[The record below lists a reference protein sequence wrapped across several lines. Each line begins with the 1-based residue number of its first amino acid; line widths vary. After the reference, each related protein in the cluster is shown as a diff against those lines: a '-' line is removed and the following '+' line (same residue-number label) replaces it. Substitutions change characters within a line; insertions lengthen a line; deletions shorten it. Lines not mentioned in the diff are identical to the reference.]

1 MSPAAYEGAIGE
13 GILGL
18 SFPRVEDDRL
28 LRGKGRFVDD
38 LQIAGALEVAFLRSP
53 VAHARVSNVDL
64 SAALKMPGVVA
75 AYDGAS
81 VSKRVKPL
89 LNSEELRVPEG
100 IRAKIN
106 PIVRI
111 QPSPLLAVD
120 EVNYVGQPVAM
131 VVAENRYLA
140 EDAVERIRV
149 DFETLPAVL
158 DPEQALLEGSPLALN
173 EAEDNV
179 GVHIVHGTGDVDK
192 AFAEAAVVVED
203 TFVSQRYV
211 ASPMECRGLVAAHDP
226 FDDKLTVWSN
236 TQTPHRV
243 KNHLAAS
250 LGLDAESVR
259 VVSVDVGGGFGQK
272 GILVVEE
279 LLIPLAAHD
288 LGRPVRWLE
297 DRSENLIAGTHAREQ
312 VHHIS
317 IAADRDG
324 RIVGVRDKMVV
335 NLGCRNMV
343 GLVVPYNSLCHLVG
357 PYKVPNL
364 RIEATGALTNTMCTA
379 PYRGAGR
386 PETVFAMERAMDR
399 LASALGMDPW
409 EVRRRNV
416 IRPEEMPYETG
427 ILDRRGLPQEYD
439 SGDYPQMLDRI
450 KSLVDLDAFRQRQEE
465 QLADGK
471 YLGIGFAM
479 YLEATGLGPFE
490 GAKVTVL
497 PSGRVRIHTGA
508 PSQGQGHSTTFAQIA
523 GQTLGVPF
531 EDIELVAG
539 DTRDMPFGVGTIAS
553 RALVTAGNAIHQAAG
568 LVREKIL
575 ATAAEMMEIEAGDL
589 ELVDGE
595 VRAKG
600 VPSQT
605 MRLAEIMR
613 ALPMTPGGNK
623 ADSLSETSY
632 FQPPN
637 YATASG
643 LHAVIVEVDTGTGR
657 IDIEDYVVVHEAG
670 RIVNPQIADA
680 QIIGGTAQGLGGALF
695 EHLQYDASGQPVTTT
710 FLDYLLPT
718 AGTMPDVRLDE
729 VVCPSPT
736 NALGVKGLGEGGAVG
751 PPAALAN
758 AVEDALRPFGVVV
771 RSCPLTPSRVRE
783 LVRESPTL
791 EPSRLSEKGAP
802 WS

>member
-1 MSPAAYEGAIGE
+1 VSHAAYDGAIGE
-13 GILGL
+13 GIIGR
-18 SFPRVEDDRL
+18 SVPRVEDDRL
-28 LRGKGRFVDD
+28 LRGEGRFVDD
-38 LQIAGALEVAFLRSP
+38 LQVSGALEAAFLRSP
-53 VAHARVSNVDL
+53 VAHARITNVDT
-64 SAALKMPGVVA
+64 SAALEMPGVVA
-75 AYDGAS
+75 VYDGAT
-81 VSKRVKPL
+81 VAARVEPL

-100 IRAKIN
+100 IRANID

-120 EVNYVGQPVAM
+120 EVNYVGQPVVM
-131 VVAENRYLA
+131 VVAESRYLA
-140 EDAVERIRV
+140 EDALERIDV
-149 DFETLPAVL
+149 EYDALPAVM
-158 DPEQALLEGSPLALN
+158 DPEQALAEGSPLVLSDT
-173 EAEDNV
+173 EDNV
-179 GVHIVHGTGDVDK
+179 GVHIEHGTGDVDR
-192 AFAEAAVVVED
+192 AFADAAVVVED

-211 ASPMECRGLVAAHDP
+211 ASPMECRGLIAAHDP
-226 FDDKLTVWSN
+226 FDNQLTVWSN

-243 KNHLAAS
+243 KNHLASS
-250 LGLDAESVR
+250 LGLDPESVR

-279 LLIPLAAHD
+279 LLVPLAAHD

-297 DRSENLIAGTHAREQ
+297 DRNENLMAGTHAREQ
-312 VHHIS
+312 VHHIA
-317 IAADRDG
+317 IAADAEG
-324 RIVGVRDKMVV
+324 RILGVRDRMIV

-343 GLVVPYNSLCHLVG
+343 GLVVPYNALCHLVG

-364 RIEATGALTNTMCTA
+364 QITATGALTNTMCTA

-399 LASALGMDPW
+399 LAEEIGIDAW

-416 IRPEEMPYETG
+416 VRPEEMPYKTG

-439 SGDYPQMLDRI
+439 SGDYPEMLDRVN
-450 KSLVDLDAFRQRQEE
+450 KLVDLESFRQRQ
-465 QLADGK
+465 ADLRAEGR
-471 YLGIGFAM
+471 YVGIGFAM

-497 PSGRVRIHTGA
+497 PSGRVRINTGA
-508 PSQGQGHSTTFAQIA
+508 PSQGQGHSTTFAQICA
-523 GQTLGVPF
+523 ESLGVPF
-531 EDIELVAG
+531 DDVELVAG
-539 DTRDMPFGVGTIAS
+539 DTSSIPFGVGTIAS

-568 LVREKIL
+568 LVKERIL
-575 ATAAEMMEIEAGDL
+575 ATASNLMEIDAGDL
-589 ELVDGE
+589 ELVKGE

-605 MRLAEIMR
+605 LRLSDIMR
-613 ALPMTPGGNK
+613 ALPVTPGGNG

-637 YATASG
+637 YATSSG
-643 LHAVIVEVDTGTGR
+643 LHAVVAEVDPGTGR
-657 IDIEDYVVVHEAG
+657 VEIEDYVVVHEAG
-670 RIVNPQIADA
+670 RIVNPQVADA
-680 QIIGGTAQGLGGALF
+680 QIVGGTAQGIGGALF
-695 EHLQYDASGQPVTTT
+695 EHLQYDGTGQPVTTT
-710 FLDYLLPT
+710 FMDYLLPT
-718 AGTMPDVRLDE
+718 ASTMPDVRLDE

-783 LVRESPTL
+783 LVRESTADL
-791 EPSRLSEKGAP
+791 
-802 WS
+802 